1 VGAPPGYVGY
11 EEGGQLSEAVR
22 RRPYSVVLLDEVEK
36 AHLDVFNILLQVLDD
51 GRITDSQGRV
61 VDFRN
66 TIIVMTSNIGSDHI
80 LGMAGDDS
88 DYDQMQKQ
96 VMQSLRKHFRPEF
109 LNRID
114 DLIIFHTLKRD
125 ELRRIVVLQIKRIEH
140 LLEEQ
145 KITLALSDSALDHI
159 VSAGYDPVYGARPLK
174 RAIQRELENPI
185 ATKILEN
192 AFMAGDR
199 ILIDCVDNKLVFG
212 KQEEAQEDAIALEDD
227 IPLIEVEV
235 LSS

>member
-1 VGAPPGYVGY
+1 
-11 EEGGQLSEAVR
+11 
-22 RRPYSVVLLDEVEK
+22 
-36 AHLDVFNILLQVLDD
+36 
-51 GRITDSQGRV
+51 
-61 VDFRN
+61 
-66 TIIVMTSNIGSDHI
+66 MTSNIGSDHI

-125 ELRRIVVLQIKRIEH
+125 ELCRIVVLQIKRIEQ
-140 LLEEQ
+140 LLDEQ
-145 KITLALSDSALDHI
+145 KITLSLSPSALDRI

-212 KQEEAQEDAIALEDD
+212 KQEEVQEDAIALEDD
-227 IPLIEVEV
+227 IPLVEVEV

>member
-1 VGAPPGYVGY
+1 
-11 EEGGQLSEAVR
+11 
-22 RRPYSVVLLDEVEK
+22 
-36 AHLDVFNILLQVLDD
+36 
-51 GRITDSQGRV
+51 
-61 VDFRN
+61 
-66 TIIVMTSNIGSDHI
+66 
-80 LGMAGDDS
+80 MAGDDS

-125 ELRRIVVLQIKRIEH
+125 ELRRIVVLQIKRIEQ
-140 LLEEQ
+140 LLDEQ
-145 KITLALSDSALDHI
+145 KITLSLSASALDHI

-192 AFMAGDR
+192 AFIAGDK

-212 KQEEAQEDAIALEDD
+212 KQEEVQEEAIAVEDD
-227 IPLIEVEV
+227 LPLVQVEV

>member
-1 VGAPPGYVGY
+1 
-11 EEGGQLSEAVR
+11 
-22 RRPYSVVLLDEVEK
+22 
-36 AHLDVFNILLQVLDD
+36 VLDD

-159 VSAGYDPVYGARPLK
+159 VNSGYDPVYGARPLK

-192 AFMAGDR
+192 AFMAGDK
-199 ILIDCVDNKLVFG
+199 ILIDCVDNQLVFG
-212 KQEEAQEDAIALEDD
+212 KHKEAQEDAIAVEDD
-227 IPLIEVEV
+227 VPLVEVEV